1 MNLARHDDVV
11 GFARRVGGD
20 VGSLDNLDTVTKEDI
35 VAATNSLV
43 SRIEWLEFGT
53 RSLFLRGEQGIWLD
67 PSDLST
73 MFQDVRGSKTVTKDG
88 DPVGLILDKSQ
99 GLFSGDY
106 IDFNLLELNP
116 EKSDDGATVTH
127 TDGAIIY
134 DIKMMV
140 TSNALVVPYTKDNVY
155 SITLDIENLS
165 SGTIEIKSAGGGAA
179 PTITKV
185 GANEHLKGTFT
196 YRASSNTKIYLR
208 TSSAKL
214 KINSIKI
221 KEVKGNHAI
230 QETAAAR
237 PVYRTDGELHWLE
250 FDGVDDT
257 LSVQLPS
264 GAYTEVKASRE
275 VVTHEH
281 PVTINDSYTLG
292 DLTQTR
298 QGISGL
304 VLVDRQLPQDKIDNV
319 TNFMEVKAGLTL

>member
-1 MNLARHDDVV
+1 MAENNLNLAKHDDVV

-35 VAATNSLV
+35 VAAINSMV
-43 SRIEWLEFGT
+43 SRVEWLEYGP
-53 RSLFLRGEQGIWLD
+53 RSLSLRGEQGVWLD

-73 MFQDVRGSKTVTKDG
+73 MFQDPVGTELVTKDG

-99 GLFSGDY
+99 GMELGENLTPI
-106 IDFNLLELNP
+106 IDFNDESRWTKGHHTN
-116 EKSDDGATVTH
+116 EISEDGKTVT
-127 TDGAIIY
+127 TINTAGGIRLIGLDNGWYKLSVEAFSNKTTFGVRDGYGGKIFARINGEFKQTLIVF
-134 DIKMMV
+134 I
-140 TSNALVVPYTKDNVY
+140 SNNELAFRNGYGGT
-155 SITLDIENLS
+155 SITIHNMQLQ
-165 SGTIEIKSAGGGAA
+165 
-179 PTITKV
+179 
-185 GANEHLKGTFT
+185 
-196 YRASSNTKIYLR
+196 
-208 TSSAKL
+208 KL
-214 KINSIKI
+214 
-221 KEVKGNHAI
+221 KGNHAI

-264 GAYTEVKASRE
+264 GTYTEVKASRE

-298 QGISGL
+298 QDISGL
-304 VLVDRQLPQDKIDNV
+304 VLVDKQLPQDKIDNV